1 MKPIVPQKQISDFLL
16 YTTPNGEIK
25 VEVILNSETI
35 RMPQKKM
42 AELFG
47 VDVRTVND
55 HIQNIYKSLELA
67 ESSTIRKNRIV
78 QKEWEREVS
87 REVNFYNLDVIIAVG
102 YRVNSRQATNFRIR
116 ATKILREYTIKG
128 FAMDD
133 NRLKN
138 GEYFGKDYFQELL
151 ERVRSIRA
159 SERRIWLQITDI
171 FAECSID
178 YDPQAEI
185 TQEFYSSIQ
194 NKFHYAI
201 TGQTGAEIVYHLAD
215 HTKPKMGLTTFKN
228 SPDGRVIKTDTTI
241 AKNYLPET
249 QIKKLERLVSS
260 FFDYIENIIENHTTF
275 TMEDFTSSVNKFLEF
290 NEYKILDG
298 KWSISHK
305 QAENKAHSEYDIFNK
320 TQAINSDFEKMVK
333 RLTEKNK

>member
-1 MKPIVPQKQISDFLL
+1 
-16 YTTPNGEIK
+16 
-25 VEVILNSETI
+25 
-35 RMPQKKM
+35 
-42 AELFG
+42 
-47 VDVRTVND
+47 
-55 HIQNIYKSLELA
+55 
-67 ESSTIRKNRIV
+67 
-78 QKEWEREVS
+78 
-87 REVNFYNLDVIIAVG
+87 
-102 YRVNSRQATNFRIR
+102 
-116 ATKILREYTIKG
+116 
-128 FAMDD
+128 MDD

-298 KWSISHK
+298 K
-305 QAENKAHSEYDIFNK
+305 
-320 TQAINSDFEKMVK
+320 
-333 RLTEKNK
+333 